1 MASVHCEKEHTRE
14 EEEERGEEAGGGAGE
29 GGGGTVILP
38 ALGSTGG
45 LLWLKMKRKRTESK
59 ERVE

>member
-14 EEEERGEEAGGGAGE
+14 EGEVGERRVVGR
-29 GGGGTVILP
+29 GGGTVILA